1 MNEELKTA
9 LAGLEE
15 GAKKSIIEE
24 ANTLQKNFETKIIEA
39 TKDKASTE
47 QLESLKKEYD
57 SSLLTL
63 GTEIGKLKNV
73 ANTESPMTF
82 KQGII
87 KSIKENEKQ
96 LLEMTN
102 NSSASVRLKAAANIT
117 TANFGAGVVR
127 GFRETEISSL
137 SYAKL
142 FVFDLINVMHG
153 GAGSNPLS
161 WVNRVPKDGSATFQ
175 VESDVKSLLDFTYT
189 KGEASADYIAA
200 TTITTKQALS
210 NMPMLMND
218 IENELMIN
226 LKTTLDY
233 QVLRAGTGAA
243 PFPNSMWNYAK
254 TFSAGSL
261 AGTIPN
267 ANMFDVLRV
276 AIGQIRKGEAGILSG
291 GYMPNAIFI
300 SEDKFTSMDLQ
311 KTSQYAYQFPNFA
324 TPDGTIIKGV
334 KVYGTKF
341 LGDDE
346 FLVADTTKYL
356 FNIVEELS
364 IDMNYINDQFIKN
377 QLTIRAE
384 LMGAGRVKL
393 HETFAF
399 VKGTFAAA
407 QVIINKP

>member
-24 ANTLQKNFETKIIEA
+24 ANTLQTKFETKIIEA

-57 SSLLTL
+57 SSLLNM

-117 TANFGAGVVR
+117 TANFGTGVVR

-161 WVNRVPKDGSATFQ
+161 WVNRVPKEGTATFQ
-175 VESDVKSLLDFTYT
+175 TESDTKSLLDFTYT

-226 LKTTLDY
+226 LKTNLDY
-233 QVLRAGTGAA
+233 QVLRAGTAAA
-243 PFPNSMWNYAK
+243 PFPASMWNYAK

-356 FNIVEELS
+356 FNIVEELY

-377 QLTIRAE
+377 QITIRAE

-399 VKGTFAAA
+399 VKGTFNAA
-407 QVIINKP
+407 QNVINKP

>member
-57 SSLLTL
+57 SSLLTM

-161 WVNRVPKDGSATFQ
+161 WVNKVPKDGAATFQ
-175 VESDVKSLLDFTYT
+175 VESDAKSLLDFTYT
-189 KGEASADYIAA
+189 KAEVSADYIAA

-276 AIGQIRKGEAGILSG
+276 AIGQIRKGEPGIQSG

-377 QLTIRAE
+377 QITIRAE

-393 HETFAF
+393 HEAFAF

>member
-243 PFPNSMWNYAK
+243 PFPASMWNYAK

-276 AIGQIRKGEAGILSG
+276 PIGQIRKGEAGILSG

>member
-24 ANTLQKNFETKIIEA
+24 ANTLQTKFETKIIEA

-57 SSLLTL
+57 SSLLNM

-117 TANFGAGVVR
+117 TANFGTGVVR

-161 WVNRVPKDGSATFQ
+161 WVNRVPKEGTATFQ
-175 VESDVKSLLDFTYT
+175 TESDTKSLLDFTYT

-356 FNIVEELS
+356 FNIVEELY

-377 QLTIRAE
+377 QITIRAE

-399 VKGTFAAA
+399 VKGTFNAA
-407 QVIINKP
+407 QNVINKP